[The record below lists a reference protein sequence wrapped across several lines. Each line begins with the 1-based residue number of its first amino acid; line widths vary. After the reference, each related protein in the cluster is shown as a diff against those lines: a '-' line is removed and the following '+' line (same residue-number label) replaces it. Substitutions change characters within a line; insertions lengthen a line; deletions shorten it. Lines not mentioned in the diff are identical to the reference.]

1 MSRNDDPPL
10 LAWVSGQ
17 RKPGKANSPF
27 TETLRSC
34 RRSADNLM
42 LVAAEAERR
51 LLDQSKRIKADWE
64 QQAKSTSNRVLQ
76 KLQPLS
82 GAAMAGEDWP
92 NSLPAAQR
100 TTSKRWEPR
109 PLGGGSKLRKIRSAS
124 DLRRLSPDEGGEW
137 DLLAA
142 LNNTFS
148 ANRAATAGSPYMA
161 PSFQDQVSTRHF
173 KQCPDVSTFQSAGS
187 GRSAHFAWLVNS
199 NPLALAQC
207 L

>member
-1 MSRNDDPPL
+1 MTRNDDPPL

-17 RKPGKANSPF
+17 RKAVSNSPF
-27 TETLRSC
+27 TETIRSC
-34 RRSADNLM
+34 RRSADNLL

-64 QQAKSTSNRVLQ
+64 QQAKSTLQ

-100 TTSKRWEPR
+100 ASSKRWEPR
-109 PLGGGSKLRKIRSAS
+109 PLGGGSKLRRKTRSAS
-124 DLRRLSPDEGGEW
+124 DLRRLSLGEGGEW

-148 ANRAATAGSPYMA
+148 ANRAPTAGSPYMA
-161 PSFQDQVSTRHF
+161 PSFQDQVS
-173 KQCPDVSTFQSAGS
+173 KLQ
-187 GRSAHFAWLVNS
+187 
-199 NPLALAQC
+199 ALQTLPGC
-207 L
+207 